1 MPPPALF
8 CALCCGLLAVSAR
21 AGYSEDR
28 CSWRGSGLT
37 QEPGS
42 VGQLTLAC
50 VEGAIEWLYPAGALR
65 LTLGA
70 PDFGTRPGI
79 TCLRPARPFAG
90 AQVFAEREGGSLEL
104 LLTEGPGLAGGR
116 CVHWGPRERRA
127 LFLQATPHRDIS
139 RRVAAFRFELRED
152 RSPELPP
159 QVHGLGEDGLLLFGS
174 QKATLGSHRRFP
186 NAGACRPCSDE
197 ELLLAACTSDFVI
210 RGTIHRVTHDME
222 LQESVITV
230 VATHILRQ
238 TLPLLGMGGPAGQG
252 QAFIRTQLRCGV
264 RPGPGTFLFMGWS
277 RFGEAWLGC
286 APRVQEFTRA
296 YTSAQA
302 AHLHPCE
309 VPYVGASARQVE
321 HVLSLLRGRPGKM
334 VDLGSGDGRIVSLR
348 DCRNVSVFLAPSV
361 LPLLEEK
368 LLAELPAG
376 ARVVSGRFPLPTW
389 QPVAVIGE
397 GLDRVWAY
405 DVDMDV
411 HHARPAATSCPIL
424 PTPGPGSALVRSFPN
439 SQAG

>member
-309 VPYVGASARQVE
+309 V
-321 HVLSLLRGRPGKM
+321 
-334 VDLGSGDGRIVSLR
+334 
-348 DCRNVSVFLAPSV
+348 
-361 LPLLEEK
+361 
-368 LLAELPAG
+368 
-376 ARVVSGRFPLPTW
+376 T
-389 QPVAVIGE
+389 
-397 GLDRVWAY
+397 LD
-405 DVDMDV
+405 
-411 HHARPAATSCPIL
+411 
-424 PTPGPGSALVRSFPN
+424 
-439 SQAG
+439 